1 MSDSIDAMRKAQ
13 EDRFFKLE
21 QEKYLLAYVKKL
33 KASGRYDEIQV
44 PTRAH
49 SASALPQVLA
59 HSVRLTALAEE
70 QKHTRVVD
78 RSFMTRQV
86 LRGVTTGAPYLVDSL
101 TMGSRVSLGKGKWSA
116 GTVNSGVENTTIFSV
131 HKAADLMSEAPK
143 YLDGVESRAAR
154 HMVDTSFV
162 EVAGKRI
169 KLMPDPTPGR
179 AMAWGGTLA
188 LWGTAAIVV
197 GSCKVLGINSM
208 VDLRRVMGETLT
220 PLGVGDQVL
229 RDADQVV
236 FQPGRDERVQR
247 AVHRG
252 LELQQGDQED
262 FRVMITI
269 RLRLFLHGRV

>member
-59 HSVRLTALAEE
+59 HSVRLNALAEE

-220 PLGVGDQVL
+220 PLGSAIKSSVMPIKSFFNP
-229 RDADQVV
+229 DATS
-236 FQPGRDERVQR
+236 ECS
-247 AVHRG
+247 G
-252 LELQQGDQED
+252 LSTADSSFSKGIKKI
-262 FRVMITI
+262 FA
-269 RLRLFLHGRV
+269 